1 ESSELGDRAGRERVR
16 RFLVMRRQLAAVRHR
31 IHDNPPLSRSRKS
44 APLGRGAGGVPQFPP
59 LGRVGGKHCI
69 ANTERRNTTF
79 GGTRRARAVLIR
91 SAYSKI
97 DDTTSSILRCTSR
110 SSVSAH
116 TTATWHARRAGIP
129 SWISRPA

>member
-1 ESSELGDRAGRERVR
+1 ERPIRLGAVGH
-16 RFLVMRRQLAAVRHR
+16 RFR
-31 IHDNPPLSRSRKS
+31 DNPPLPRGQRS
-44 APLGRGAGGVPQFPP
+44 APQGGGLGGAPQFPP

-116 TTATWHARRAGIP
+116 TTATWHARRAGMP